1 MLIEKLCNAQ
11 GVSGDEGEIR
21 SIIKAEIAPYVT
33 ELHTDMLG
41 NLIAYKKGK
50 NSSRKIMI
58 SAHMDE
64 VGFIVSGITDKGYL
78 RFKTVGGIDTRVI
91 LGKRVIFKNGTRGII
106 GVKAIHLLSESE
118 RDSVPKVKDLYIDI
132 GTSSKEEA
140 EKYVSVGDYATF
152 DTVYGCLGG
161 TRIKAKAID
170 DRAGCAVL
178 AELLKEETEFD
189 LYACFTTQEEVGL
202 RGSAVCAEKIR
213 PDVALVLEST
223 TCSDVYKVEPEFEV
237 TSCGGGVALSFMDG
251 RTIVNNEHLKKL
263 IEMADKNGIS
273 YQLKRTTA
281 GGNDAGSIH
290 LASGGVITASVSVPC
305 RYLHSP
311 VGVAD
316 LKDIEAMGEFAK
328 AYLREIGGI
337 MEWSF

>member
-21 SIIKAEIAPYVT
+21 SIIKSEIKPYAD
-33 ELHTDMLG
+33 EIRTDMLG

-50 NSSRKIMI
+50 NSSKKIMI

-64 VGFIVSGITDKGYL
+64 VGFIISGITDKGYL

-91 LGKRVIFKNGTRGII
+91 LGKKVVFKSGIKGII

-118 RDSVPKVKDLYIDI
+118 RDSVPKIKDLYIDI
-132 GTSSKEEA
+132 GTSTKEEA

-152 DTVYGCLGG
+152 DTVFGNLGG

-178 AELLKEETEFD
+178 AELLKVETEFD

-202 RGSAVCAEKIR
+202 RGSTVCAEAIK

-223 TCSDVYKVEPEFEV
+223 TCSDVYKVDPEFEV
-237 TSCGGGVALSFMDG
+237 TTCGGGVAISFMDG
-251 RTIVNNEHLKKL
+251 RTIVNDGHFKRLT
-263 IEMADKNGIS
+263 EMADRNGIP

-290 LASGGVITASVSVPC
+290 LAAGGTVTASVSVPC

-316 LKDIEAMGEFAK
+316 MKDIDAMEAFAK

-337 MEWSF
+337 MKWSF